1 MKIPTAR
8 PPRILDMNQIF
19 QPTLP
24 AVGRFGKTVFKPKT
38 IQVAI
43 VDDDDAGR
51 TGLAELIDADGSCRV
66 VRSCPDAE
74 SALNDL
80 PRFSPD
86 VVLLEINLPG
96 MDGVECMRRLKALL
110 PRVQVIIFTACED
123 QNRLVD
129 ALVAGASGCLFKH
142 TATERLLAGIHEAHE
157 GGAPMS
163 PEIARCVLGQL
174 RQNHSAP
181 PAKLKLTP
189 REQEILD
196 QLSKGFRYKEIVDNL
211 GISFGTLHSY
221 ISKVYEKLQVHSRT
235 EAVVKYLNL

>member
-1 MKIPTAR
+1 M
-8 PPRILDMNQIF
+8 
-19 QPTLP
+19 LP
-24 AVGRFGKTVFKPKT
+24 DVVRFGKTAFKPKT

-51 TGLAELIDADGSCRV
+51 AHLAEVIGADRSCRIV
-66 VRSCPDAE
+66 KHCPDAE

-86 VVLLEINLPG
+86 VILLELNLPG
-96 MDGVECMRRLKALL
+96 MDGVECMRRLKAIM
-110 PRVQVIIFTACED
+110 PAVHVIIFTTCED
-123 QNRLVD
+123 QTRLVD
-129 ALVAGASGCLFKH
+129 SLIAGASGCLLKH
-142 TATERLLAGIHEAHE
+142 TTPERLLAAIHEACE
-157 GGAPMS
+157 GGVPMS
-163 PEIARCVLGQL
+163 PEISRRVLQQL
-174 RQNHSAP
+174 RQGSGTP
-181 PAKLKLTP
+181 LGKIKLTP

-221 ISKVYEKLQVHSRT
+221 ISKVYEKLHVHSRT